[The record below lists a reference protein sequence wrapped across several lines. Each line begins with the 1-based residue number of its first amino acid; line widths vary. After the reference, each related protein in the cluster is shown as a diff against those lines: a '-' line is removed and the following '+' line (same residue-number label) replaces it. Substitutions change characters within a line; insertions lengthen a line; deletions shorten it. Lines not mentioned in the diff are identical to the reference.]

1 MLTKSFQQLATTK
14 SVVFSAEERGRM
26 SARGSPQEGEGDS
39 EQMQSALLERILENQ
54 DTIQSLSDKL
64 MPLLVGNLQRL
75 AEANRSD
82 DSLLRD
88 SETDDQA
95 PRDPRI
101 GGHRRPTP
109 LEHVASGGR
118 GELDT
123 RMRGSQSLCDNEVG
137 SAALYNP
144 SNAAQNYLG
153 NAAHDYKGNA
163 AYNYQPKAI
172 GAGQPSSIRAMQPVN
187 TL

>member
-1 MLTKSFQQLATTK
+1 
-14 SVVFSAEERGRM
+14 
-26 SARGSPQEGEGDS
+26 
-39 EQMQSALLERILENQ
+39 MQSALLERILENQ
-54 DTIQSLSDKL
+54 DTIRSLSDKL

-101 GGHRRPTP
+101 GGHRRPTT

-137 SAALYNP
+137 SAA
-144 SNAAQNYLG
+144 QNYLG

-163 AYNYQPKAI
+163 AYNYQPKTI